1 MLGLTQAYW
10 IGVMRLNSPNKSSD
24 IINIAFEID
33 KREFVC
39 QKNWFY

>member
-1 MLGLTQAYW
+1 MLGLTQVYW
-10 IGVMRLNSPNKSSD
+10 IDVMRLNSPNKFDD

-39 QKNWFY
+39 QKNGFY